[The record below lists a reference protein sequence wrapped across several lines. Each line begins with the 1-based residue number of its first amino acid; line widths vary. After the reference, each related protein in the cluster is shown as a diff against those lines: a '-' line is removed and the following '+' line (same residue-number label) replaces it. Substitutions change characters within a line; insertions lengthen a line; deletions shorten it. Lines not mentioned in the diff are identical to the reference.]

1 MRYFLYILLLP
12 TLCFV
17 FTGCKNPSTC
27 IQETTKKDLLGVY
40 SRNISEGWSR
50 PKPDMEV
57 VPDIPHY
64 QLLELASFGKFIF
77 TPDIDANIT
86 YTGKWNFRNDTLR
99 LEYNKGH
106 AQLFIS
112 EYQNGNGCDLRPVK
126 NNEQSFSRANW
137 DLDHNSMKNRK
148 QVSINCYE
156 NGVVKSYG
164 QLKKYAEGDRT
175 RPILKQN
182 GKWRYYN
189 EEGQLV
195 KTIKYR
201 RGKEI
206 KRKIKNTA
214 NIN

>member
-1 MRYFLYILLLP
+1 
-12 TLCFV
+12 
-17 FTGCKNPSTC
+17 
-27 IQETTKKDLLGVY
+27 
-40 SRNISEGWSR
+40 
-50 PKPDMEV
+50 
-57 VPDIPHY
+57 
-64 QLLELASFGKFIF
+64 
-77 TPDIDANIT
+77 
-86 YTGKWNFRNDTLR
+86 
-99 LEYNKGH
+99 
-106 AQLFIS
+106 
-112 EYQNGNGCDLRPVK
+112 
-126 NNEQSFSRANW
+126 
-137 DLDHNSMKNRK
+137 MKNRK

-195 KTIKYR
+195 KTIRYR